1 MKPLNSPTQIHK
13 RAYTL
18 IELLVVI
25 CIISLLLAMTNS
37 AITAVIAKA
46 KVTRVKADL
55 ADLNLGIGQYAMER
69 NRLPVPVDFKSE
81 AALPLS
87 KGSKVLAVL
96 LGENPDQL
104 NPSQTVW
111 IKPKPGSNGAGGLV
125 GEAGS
130 YGYLDPW
137 GEPYYVLL
145 DTDYNQRISNPDRRN
160 SDPNISSDCPSE
172 LFGQAQALSA
182 GPDKQLHT
190 KDDVVSWR

>member
-1 MKPLNSPTQIHK
+1 MKPLNFPTRIHK

-25 CIISLLLAMTNS
+25 TIISLLLAMTNS

-55 ADLNLGIGQYAMER
+55 ADLTLGIGNYAMER
-69 NRLPVPVDFKSE
+69 SRLPVPVDFKSE

-87 KGSKVLAVL
+87 EGSPILAVL

-160 SDPNISSDCPSE
+160 SDRISSECPSE
-172 LFGQAQALSA
+172 LFGQVQALST
-182 GPDKQLHT
+182 GPDKQIHT